1 MDRIDVLVIGAGV
14 IGLAIARELAQAGR
28 EVVILEGQS
37 AIGTG
42 TSSRNSGV
50 IHAGIYYPTGSNKA
64 RWCVEGRHLLYAYA
78 RQHHLNHRRTE
89 KLIVAASSESEA
101 RKPF

>member
-28 EVVILEGQS
+28 EVVILESQS

-50 IHAGIYYPTGSNKA
+50 IHAGIYYPTGSNKRGGVLRA
-64 RWCVEGRHLLYAYA
+64 GICCMPML
-78 RQHHLNHRRTE
+78 
-89 KLIVAASSESEA
+89 SSA
-101 RKPF
+101 TLRIGVLKN